1 MLNNTTMK
9 RISKEL
15 ERDFKEFT
23 YNCII
28 YHPNHR
34 GLEINLMLD
43 NQQEVQFKLTPE
55 YPFKPPC
62 LFVNDMHYIDRHKY
76 FYNKNKKQLKKYNS
90 DFGCPCC
97 DTIVCN
103 WSPGNTLHQI
113 LNEYLIREDKYNK
126 IKHILMFNII
136 KTQLPFDDCV
146 ITCISG
152 YIQ

>member
-15 ERDFKEFT
+15 ERDFNEFS
-23 YNCII
+23 YKCII

-34 GLEINLMLD
+34 GMEINLMLN

-76 FYNKNKKQLKKYNS
+76 FYNKNKKQLKN
-90 DFGCPCC
+90 
-97 DTIVCN
+97 TIV
-103 WSPGNTLHQI
+103 I
-113 LNEYLIREDKYNK
+113 LDVLVVIQY
-126 IKHILMFNII
+126 
-136 KTQLPFDDCV
+136 CV
-146 ITCISG
+146 IGHQEIHCIN
-152 YIQ
+152 Y